1 MAAEKGRAFLL
12 KIGDGGAPETFTTI
26 GGMRSTSLSI
36 NNEMVDVTHKGS
48 GGWREMLGGA
58 GTRMVAITGA
68 GIFTDSAAER
78 DFQTRVLAASI
89 DRYEAVFES
98 GDKFT
103 GPFLAVSLE
112 YAGDYN
118 GERTY
123 NLRLESAGPVMF
135 VEA

>member
-1 MAAEKGRAFLL
+1 MAVEKGRAFLL
-12 KIGDGGAPETFTTI
+12 KIGDGSAPETFTTI

-48 GGWREMLGGA
+48 NGWREMLAGA
-58 GTRMVAITGA
+58 GTRMVAISGA
-68 GIFTDSAAER
+68 GIFTNSQAEK
-78 DFQTRVLAASI
+78 DFQARVMAGSI
-89 DRYEAVFES
+89 DNYEAVFES

-123 NLRLESAGPVMF
+123 NLRLESAGAVTF
-135 VEA
+135 VGA